1 MNYLLN
7 NNLTHSVV
15 RRKSF
20 DAIEKAVSTI
30 KLKGHKVIF
39 VGISGG
45 PASGTTKISKYFNSR
60 IERSQIIEELS
71 FYKNDKIERKL
82 QEEDEYLIKD
92 INNNYSQKRRKYLI
106 DICFPDSFDY
116 DKFYE
121 TLKKLSEG
129 QKTKIEYFD
138 EDNCEFIP
146 DKDIIVDPAKTP
158 LIIIEGYYIFKDKRV
173 KEMLNLKIYKDVE
186 DDVRLSRLILREE
199 KYLNKDKN
207 DYKIFFDIY
216 AKFFKISFKE
226 NIYPFKSGANI
237 QLPDYKIQNENNEI
251 EEDETLEFLIRNLTY
266 FTKRK
271 N

>member
-7 NNLTHSVV
+7 NSLTPLA

-20 DAIEKAVSTI
+20 DLIEKAVSNI

-45 PASGTTKISKYFNSR
+45 QASGTTKISKYFNSR

-71 FYKNDKIERKL
+71 FYKNDKKERKL
-82 QEEDEYLIKD
+82 QEGDEYLITD

-116 DKFYE
+116 DKFYL

-138 EDNCEFIP
+138 EEKCEFIP
-146 DKDIIVDPAKTP
+146 EKDIIIDPVQTP
-158 LIIIEGYYIFKDKRV
+158 LIIVEGYYIFKDQRV

-207 DYKIFFDIY
+207 AYKIFFDIY
-216 AKFFKISFKE
+216 AKYFKISFKE
-226 NIYPFKSGANI
+226 NIYPYKSGANI